1 MRKKTEEQE
10 CLKKKKSQAESCEM
24 GTVFLLLPSYN
35 MRVDDVRPFT
45 ISFFCK
51 IFFFIAPNFIV
62 YTAHEREMRR
72 RGGAR

>member
-1 MRKKTEEQE
+1 
-10 CLKKKKSQAESCEM
+10 M

-35 MRVDDVRPFT
+35 MREDDVRPFT

-51 IFFFIAPNFIV
+51 IFCFFIELNFIV

-72 RGGAR
+72 CGGAR